1 MPPMQTAAAAM
12 RCLALALGMA
22 LGLLGGPSWGRTL
35 DLEFRPPDL
44 DIDPI
49 CVARPPDEETT
60 AFWGAWN
67 AEALPDWET
76 AMVRR
81 DLSRLMQIDPARW
94 FDTAMAM
101 IARLEE
107 RDPRFLGQNAL
118 LARISVM
125 EAAGRFEELMRSGMV
140 PRLAGYGDT
149 LSAGSRTALAR
160 FYRDGIGVAR
170 DVAQADVL
178 LISAGYAGNADA
190 LLTLSSMVLAGE
202 APAAWDVPLELAVTM
217 AFGALVGELNTTI
230 CDRTARIA
238 REYHSGEIV
247 TKSPQLAHDWFRFTA
262 DLGDAHAAWKV
273 VEYHLEAEG
282 FAKSNDLLL
291 KYLRQ
296 AADAGLPYAEIE
308 LGRQYESGALL
319 PHDLNEALELYE
331 RAAVDGARA
340 GLTRVALF
348 LELHAADFPDK
359 RPRRLEALRAL
370 VALEDAPGWAFTRLA
385 TAVLKDKG
393 RWAGAAEARAL
404 LEEAVKR
411 EDLDGTVSLAELL
424 LAQPESPGDFDR
436 AVDLLSRAVSVS
448 GGVTP
453 LKVLSSAFACRAQDA
468 PRMQEA
474 AYWAELERATDT
486 ANLDLPG
493 EKLVFLSPRSDP
505 LVFAVLQSH
514 ALYGRPSA
522 VAGWLKLLEK
532 DPATTGEMR
541 AFWLEYSKRYGLV
554 SDALMKLDLELDGR
568 RDAMLDEARQLRNVY
583 ARSGPSTALMLAEM
597 LLGGAPGDAPLQRM
611 EEQAEALELLE
622 VPAEQ
627 GMGRA
632 MQLMADHAR
641 TAVERQEIFE
651 RYREVI
657 ARDGDFEAILFAVP
671 FLAPGAERTRYL
683 ARAKGIMTCD
693 YKSAIS
699 MANVSI
705 LTGEGETAEHW
716 IEVATQLLGDNA
728 WAMTDL
734 AKTVLALGKPG
745 ARPAAVALL
754 TRARAMGDQTASRTL
769 FELAIA
775 SGTDSYDPQ
784 KAAEMLTEA
793 SANAEYELLAGFLAR
808 LRRADD
814 RVRVFIG
821 QMLDMSDLYR
831 RAAESGDLIS
841 MRSYGLYLQDTA
853 ISPAQLAE
861 ASDWLRRAAEGG
873 DTAAMSEYG
882 EALAFGI
889 GVAPNPDQA
898 IHWLERA
905 AAQGNQRA
913 AGITRLVRMSGGG

>member
-1 MPPMQTAAAAM
+1 MPRTKTATIWI
-12 RCLALALGMA
+12 RCLALVLGMA
-22 LGLLGGPSWGRTL
+22 PAVVGGPSWGRTL

-60 AFWGAWN
+60 AFWAAWD

-81 DLSRLMQIDPARW
+81 DLSRLMHLDPARW

-101 IARLEE
+101 IERLEE

-118 LARISVM
+118 LARIAVM
-125 EAAGRFEELMRSGMV
+125 EAAGRFEALMRSRMV
-140 PRLAGYGDT
+140 PQLADYGDT

-160 FYRDGIGVAR
+160 FYRDGIGVPR
-170 DVAQADVL
+170 DVDEADAL
-178 LISAGYAGNADA
+178 LISAGFAGNADA
-190 LLTLSSMVLAGE
+190 LLTLSSMALAGE

-282 FAKSNDLLL
+282 FRKSNDLLL
-291 KYLRQ
+291 KYLTQ

-319 PHDLNEALELYE
+319 PRDLDRALELYE
-331 RAAVDGARA
+331 RAAADGARA

-348 LELHAADFPDK
+348 LELHAAEFPDK

-370 VALEDAPGWAFTRLA
+370 VSLADAPGWAFTRLA
-385 TAVLKDKG
+385 AAVIEDKG

-404 LEEAVKR
+404 LEEAVAR

-424 LAQPESPGDFDR
+424 LAQPGDPSDFDR

-468 PRMQEA
+468 PRLQEA
-474 AYWAELERATDT
+474 AYWAGLERETDT

-493 EKLVFLSPRSDP
+493 ERLVSLSPRREP
-505 LVFAVLQSH
+505 LVYAVLQSH

-522 VAGWLKLLEK
+522 LAGWLRLLQR
-532 DPATTGEMR
+532 DPAASDEMR
-541 AFWLEYSKRYGLV
+541 SFWLEHSKRYGLV
-554 SDALMKLDLELDGR
+554 SDALMKTQAELGGR
-568 RDAMLDEARQLRNVY
+568 RDERLQEARRLRARY
-583 ARSGPSTALMLAEM
+583 AKSGPSTALKLAEM
-597 LLGGAPGDAPLQRM
+597 LLDSPPGDTPLRRM
-611 EEQAEALELLE
+611 EEQAEALALLE
-622 VPAEQ
+622 APAAE

-641 TAVERQEIFE
+641 SAVERRDIFE

-657 ARDGDFEAILFAVP
+657 AADGDFEALLFAVP
-671 FLAPGAERTRYL
+671 FLAPGEQRARYL

-705 LTGEGETAEHW
+705 LIGERTIAEHW
-716 IEVATQLLGDNA
+716 IEVSRHLLDDNA

-734 AKTVLALGKPG
+734 AKTVLALGRPG
-745 ARPAAVALL
+745 ARPEAVELL
-754 TRARAMGDQTASRTL
+754 TRARAMGDETASRTL
-769 FELAIA
+769 FDLAIA

-784 KAAEMLTEA
+784 QAAAMLTEA
-793 SANAEYELLAGFLAR
+793 SAQAEYALLTSFLSR
-808 LRRADD
+808 LRRADE
-814 RVRVFIG
+814 RVRVPIA
-821 QMLDMSDLYR
+821 QLLDMADLYR

-841 MRSYGLYLQDTA
+841 MRSYGLFLQDTA
-853 ISPAQLAE
+853 ASPAQLSE

-889 GVAPNPDQA
+889 GVTPDPERA